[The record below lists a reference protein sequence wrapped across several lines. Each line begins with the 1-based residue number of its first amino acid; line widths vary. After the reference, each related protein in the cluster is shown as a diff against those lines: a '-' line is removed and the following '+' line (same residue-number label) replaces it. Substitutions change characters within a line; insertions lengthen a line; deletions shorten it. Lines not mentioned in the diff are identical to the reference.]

1 MAQNIKLSIV
11 TPEKEVVSDDAQIV
25 MAPGSAGEFGVLPGH
40 TPFLTSLK
48 IGAMRYTDASGKE
61 KVIFVSGGFAEVLPD
76 KVTILAESAER
87 KEDIDIKRAEAAK
100 ERAEKRISA
109 APEDLDMARAQAALA
124 RAMQRLRVAATSI

>member
-25 MAPGSAGEFGVLPGH
+25 MAPGSVGEFGVLSGH

-48 IGAMRYTDASGKE
+48 VGAVRYTDGSGKE
-61 KVIFVSGGFAEVLPD
+61 RVVFVNGGFAEVLPD

-87 KEDIDIKRAEAAK
+87 KEDIDAKRAEDAK
-100 ERAEKRISA
+100 ARAEKRIA
-109 APEDLDMARAQAALA
+109 DAGEEVDMARAQAALA
-124 RAMQRLRVAATSI
+124 RALQRLRVVSLP